1 MFPADMIKVTILR
14 VAPQQTQTNRVRFP
28 TDTDA
33 GLHRITGSDVHRDRE
48 RIQSDICN
56 RGLEDVMEGCLFGHL
71 GSRSSSCGAFRYL
84 RVRKRVN
91 GWERGG

>member
-14 VAPQQTQTNRVRFP
+14 VAPQQKQTHRVRFP

-33 GLHRITGSDVHRDRE
+33 GLHRITSSDVHRHRQ

-56 RGLEDVMEGCLFGHL
+56 GGLKDFVEGCLFGYL

-84 RVRKRVN
+84 
-91 GWERGG
+91 